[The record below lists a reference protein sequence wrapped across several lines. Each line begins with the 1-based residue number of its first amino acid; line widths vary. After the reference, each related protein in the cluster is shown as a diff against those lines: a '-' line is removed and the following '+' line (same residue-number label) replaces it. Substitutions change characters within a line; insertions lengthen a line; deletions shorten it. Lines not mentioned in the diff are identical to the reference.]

1 MINEMATIQTDL
13 KLENHIKD
21 FTTTLKHNNNN
32 CNISS
37 SNSSN
42 GHTLTGAGTM
52 TTMKRVA
59 ATATASSTSLTN
71 FDSQNIMDNIK
82 GKLYIFFFIKFVK
95 DI

>member
-21 FTTTLKHNNNN
+21 FTTTLKHNNNNN

-59 ATATASSTSLTN
+59 ATATASTSLTN

-82 GKLYIFFFIKFVK
+82 GKLYTFY
-95 DI
+95 

>member
-1 MINEMATIQTDL
+1 MFNEMATIQTDL

-21 FTTTLKHNNNN
+21 FTTTLKHNNNNN

-82 GKLYIFFFIKFVK
+82 GKLYTFLLNL
-95 DI
+95 

>member
-32 CNISS
+32 NCNI

-82 GKLYIFFFIKFVK
+82 GKLYIFLLNL
-95 DI
+95 